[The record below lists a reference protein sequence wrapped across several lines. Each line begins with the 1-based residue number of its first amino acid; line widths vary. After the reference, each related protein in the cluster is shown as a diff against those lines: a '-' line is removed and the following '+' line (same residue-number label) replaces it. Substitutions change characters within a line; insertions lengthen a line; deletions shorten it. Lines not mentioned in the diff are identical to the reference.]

1 MPIVRLVSL
10 LVLTLG
16 LAIFTWQNFS
26 TSLPLV
32 FFGVALGQ
40 WPLSLWLLLA
50 LLLGSGTS
58 FAITALLKLSTTAV
72 KLPRWGQRSGDRTRD
87 RQQNRQAS
95 RDQTRDRADWD
106 DDWGTENPGAED
118 WDDDWDN
125 GPVVDRP
132 QPAREPQPRQPVRQ
146 DVVDAEFRVIVPP
159 SRNLEDDR

>member
-1 MPIVRLVSL
+1 MPIVRLISL
-10 LVLTLG
+10 LGLTLG
-16 LAIFTWQNFS
+16 IGIFIWQNVT

-32 FFGVALGQ
+32 FFGVALG
-40 WPLSLWLLLA
+40 PLPLALWLLLA

-58 FAITALLKLSTTAV
+58 FAITALLKLSSTSV

-87 RQQNRQAS
+87 RQQNRQAP
-95 RDQTRDRADWD
+95 RDRTRDREDWD
-106 DDWGTENPGAED
+106 DDWDEDNPVVED
-118 WDDDWDN
+118 WDEDWDN

-132 QPAREPQPRQPVRQ
+132 QPTREPQPRQPLRR